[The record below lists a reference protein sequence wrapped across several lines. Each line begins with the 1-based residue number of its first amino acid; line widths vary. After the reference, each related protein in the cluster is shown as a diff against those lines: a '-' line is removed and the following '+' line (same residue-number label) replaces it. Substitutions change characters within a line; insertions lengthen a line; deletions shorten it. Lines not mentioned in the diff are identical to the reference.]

1 MPRAHII
8 NFLSKKGDYLIRI
21 NDREEII
28 LSILWTD
35 STDPNKLKDGHFVI
49 HEKDN
54 VRRKYVRFVI
64 FSFCLSL
71 DVFIPHRWS
80 CTTNNS

>member
-1 MPRAHII
+1 MPRAQSI
-8 NFLSKKGDYLIRI
+8 NLLSKKGDYLIRI
-21 NDREEII
+21 NDRDEII

-35 STDPNKLKDGHFVI
+35 STDPNKLNDRHFVI

-64 FSFCLSL
+64 FSFCLLL
-71 DVFIPHRWS
+71 DVFIPNKWS
-80 CTTNNS
+80 CKRNNS